1 MKKFQEFINT
11 NDKSVNE
18 ATVEMDAMN
27 PEDKDFL
34 KFLKKNKVEII
45 DTVMDGPA
53 GGHPV
58 ITMQGKR
65 KDLEKVL
72 ADSVYGWDDP
82 GLAEYIE
89 EAIVN
94 EAMFSVKDLEK
105 PGLIWWYN
113 KKGDKAQVT
122 KIDKIDNLNFPRAK
136 DAPEG
141 FNIAY
146 GMGTLDQWV
155 EKTGE
160 KNPKVGEVYDI
171 DESMVLK
178 ESRIVIK
185 RKYTENHPAMTA
197 GMHAS
202 IRNKVLEAIADGKLT
217 KEEFDNLVREMSK
230 DSGRWARRNARY
242 FNVSEDGVSLSKYGR
257 KIFNTISVTETETLE
272 EGRKFVAAATKAKQE
287 GKTEF
292 EFDGKTYPVT
302 VKDTPKIEEAKEV
315 KETFLHESFSTF
327 IESISLNEAFKS
339 SLFASLFT
347 KRGGKIDKNLAKAF
361 YGTAKVKMDLIED
374 EDLLTMDPQTAY
386 KNKQADTIIFYIS
399 DTPKENPHAPRDAW
413 SDHKTIPG
421 EGYLLAVASG
431 DNTFYTAVWGGGRFS
446 GGNRELALKKVDN
459 GSTDSIGISKKYKG
473 WDGTGLYN
481 VKRIAE
487 VADRAIVLN
496 MALLRQK
503 YSSEGQR
510 AERASAKKGAVAFK
524 SDKDFKK
531 DNMAR
536 YQEILANKAASLPL
550 DKMVADAI
558 EALTT
563 QIKDGLAKGEKGR
576 YGDIIIGRKA
586 NGSEAKMRDAS
597 NHMSNILDDY
607 SRYVDYI
614 KQAEESEARYGDRE
628 SYYERE
634 SKNYAKN
641 IKDKINQIESFD
653 YVW

>member
-1 MKKFQEFINT
+1 MKKFQEFINV
-11 NDKSVNE
+11 NAKPVNE
-18 ATVEMDAMN
+18 AQVEMDAMN

-34 KFLKKNKVEII
+34 KFLKKHKVEII
-45 DTVMDGPA
+45 DMMMDGPA

-58 ITMQGKR
+58 ITMQGKK
-65 KDLEKVL
+65 KDLEAVL
-72 ADSVYGWDDP
+72 ADCDYGWCDEE
-82 GLAEYIE
+82 LAEYIE
-89 EAIVN
+89 ESANVN
-94 EAMFSVKDLEK
+94 
-105 PGLIWWYN
+105 
-113 KKGDKAQVT
+113 
-122 KIDKIDNLNFPRAK
+122 
-136 DAPEG
+136 
-141 FNIAY
+141 
-146 GMGTLDQWV
+146 
-155 EKTGE
+155 
-160 KNPKVGEVYDI
+160 
-171 DESMVLK
+171 

-185 RKYTENHPAMTA
+185 RQYTENHPAMTA

-302 VKDTPKIEEAKEV
+302 VKDTPKIEEGEEV
-315 KETFLHESFSTF
+315 KETFLHESFSAF
-327 IESISLNEAFKS
+327 VESISLNEAFKS

-431 DNTFYTAVWGGGRFS
+431 DNTFYTAVWGGGRW
-446 GGNRELALKKVDN
+446 GNANRELMLKKVDN

-503 YSSEGQR
+503 YSSEEQR

-536 YQEILANKAASLPL
+536 YQQILANKAASLPL

-634 SKNYAKN
+634 SKNYAKS

>member
-1 MKKFQEFINT
+1 MKKFQEFINV
-11 NDKSVNE
+11 NAKPVNE

-45 DTVMDGPA
+45 DTMMDGPA

-65 KDLEKVL
+65 KDLERVL

-89 EAIVN
+89 ESANVN
-94 EAMFSVKDLEK
+94 
-105 PGLIWWYN
+105 
-113 KKGDKAQVT
+113 
-122 KIDKIDNLNFPRAK
+122 
-136 DAPEG
+136 
-141 FNIAY
+141 
-146 GMGTLDQWV
+146 
-155 EKTGE
+155 
-160 KNPKVGEVYDI
+160 
-171 DESMVLK
+171 

-302 VKDTPKIEEAKEV
+302 VKDAPKIEEGEEV

-399 DTPKENPHAPRDAW
+399 DTPKENPIC
-413 SDHKTIPG
+413 T
-421 EGYLLAVASG
+421 E
-431 DNTFYTAVWGGGRFS
+431 RFM
-446 GGNRELALKKVDN
+446 
-459 GSTDSIGISKKYKG
+459 
-473 WDGTGLYN
+473 
-481 VKRIAE
+481 
-487 VADRAIVLN
+487 DR
-496 MALLRQK
+496 
-503 YSSEGQR
+503 S
-510 AERASAKKGAVAFK
+510 
-524 SDKDFKK
+524 
-531 DNMAR
+531 
-536 YQEILANKAASLPL
+536 
-550 DKMVADAI
+550 
-558 EALTT
+558 
-563 QIKDGLAKGEKGR
+563 
-576 YGDIIIGRKA
+576 
-586 NGSEAKMRDAS
+586 
-597 NHMSNILDDY
+597 
-607 SRYVDYI
+607 
-614 KQAEESEARYGDRE
+614 
-628 SYYERE
+628 
-634 SKNYAKN
+634 
-641 IKDKINQIESFD
+641 
-653 YVW
+653 